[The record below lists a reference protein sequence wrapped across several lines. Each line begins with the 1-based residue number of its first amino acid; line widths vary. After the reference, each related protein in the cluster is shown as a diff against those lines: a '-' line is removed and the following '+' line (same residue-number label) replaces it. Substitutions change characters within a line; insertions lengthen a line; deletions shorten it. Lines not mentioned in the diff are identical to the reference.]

1 VQYAEKSDLSAKVL
15 WIGSDLLKGIS
26 SRLKQDCEQELFVL
40 PNQWNQT
47 MWNAKD
53 KVIVIHWQ
61 QLFLPFA
68 QPLLPRIG
76 LAFWTVAIPARVVR
90 DGLVAT
96 TLAFIAMPA

>member
-1 VQYAEKSDLSAKVL
+1 VQYAEKSDLCTKVL
-15 WIGSDLLKGIS
+15 GIGRDFKKRL
-26 SRLKQDCEQELFVL
+26 SRCLKQESEQKLLIL

-61 QLFLPFA
+61 QLFVPFA

-76 LAFWTVAIPARVVR
+76 LALWAVAIPTRVVR

-96 TLAFIAMPA
+96 TLAFITMPA